1 MPAASFMQQPASGY
15 CNVASYGTTMPIST
29 EIFVRLRCV
38 CMLAQHF
45 DEAQGSSVSTS
56 WEGPPPLKLL
66 RTD

>member
-1 MPAASFMQQPASGY
+1 MPAASFMLNKQHKYDIP
-15 CNVASYGTTMPIST
+15 VAYGTTVPIST
-29 EIFVRLRCV
+29 EIFIKLRCV

-45 DEAQGSSVSTS
+45 DGAQGSSVSTS